1 MEYLK
6 QIPPEGYYQLPP
18 PPGYSYPPPQE
29 EKEVSLRDYW
39 KVIRKR
45 KWTIIAFF
53 LIVVIT
59 TAVGTFT
66 MRPIYRGTTAIQI
79 NKENPQIVDFKE
91 IFAVNTMDLDYYQT
105 QYKIL
110 ESRSLA
116 KRVIQNLKLA
126 EHPEFLPKPETPFQK
141 WKSNILNPIFALF
154 TASNK
159 SYTSEKDPPE
169 GAKETA
175 FINQFLGKL
184 KIEPIRNSRLVK
196 IHFDSNYPE
205 LSSQVSNAL
214 ASSYIQ
220 QNLENR
226 FIATQQA
233 KEWLTGQLEDLK
245 AKVERAEEALQA
257 FGSKHDIIS
266 LDEKENVTM
275 QRLTDLNDAL
285 TKAESERM
293 AKEALYKQ
301 TRDRNSDS
309 LPSILE
315 NRLIMDLKQAYIQL
329 EAQYMKLSETF
340 KPDYPEMVRLKNQ
353 MQTIQKRIDGELTK
367 IITAIK
373 NDYEASLRR
382 EALLRQ
388 AFEEQKARVIVMK
401 DKAIQYN
408 ILKREADTNKELYKG
423 LLQRMKEAG
432 VSAGIMA
439 SNIQVVDQ
447 AELPTKPYRPD
458 KRLNLL
464 LAVVVGLFLGVGLAF
479 FFEYLDNTVK
489 TPEDVEQMIR
499 LPSFGMVP
507 EISSERRKR
516 LEKGASYPVEL
527 ITFGYPKSMLSEAYR
542 NIRTSILLS
551 FSEKPPKTI
560 VITSPNP
567 AEGKTTTVIN
577 TAIALS
583 QTGAQVLII
592 DTDMRKPRV
601 HKIFDEENGVGLSN
615 FLSGHAE
622 LESIIKKT
630 EIPNLYYIPS
640 GPIPP
645 NPSEL
650 VSSNRFK
657 NMVAS
662 LGERFD
668 HLVLDSPPVLGF
680 ADSTILSASV
690 DGIILVVLGGKTP
703 RETLQRAKDVLHQV
717 NAKILGVV
725 INRIDI
731 RRSDYGYYY
740 YRYHY
745 YYGKEGKKKK
755 ELPFSSPLSDSS
767 PLKGKGKGEGAESIS
782 T

>member
-1 MEYLK
+1 MNYVK
-6 QIPPEGYYQLPP
+6 QLPLEEQRYQLP

-29 EKEVSLRDYW
+29 EKEVNLRDYW

-45 KWTIIAFF
+45 QWTIIAFF

-59 TAVGTFT
+59 TAIGTFT
-66 MRPIYRGTTAIQI
+66 MKPIYRGTTTIQI

-105 QYKIL
+105 QYKVL

-116 KRVIQNLKLA
+116 KRVIHSLKLP
-126 EHPEFLPKPETPFQK
+126 EHPEFLPKAQTPFQK
-141 WKSNILNPIFALF
+141 WKSNVLSSISGIF
-154 TASNK
+154 TSSEDGDSTSDRDASERK
-159 SYTSEKDPPE
+159 
-169 GAKETA
+169 KETV

-205 LSSQVSNAL
+205 LSSQLPNTL
-214 ASSYIQ
+214 AAAYIQ
-220 QNLENR
+220 QNLEAR

-245 AKVERAEEALQA
+245 AKVERADEALQA

-266 LDEKENVTM
+266 LEEKENVTM
-275 QRLTDLNDAL
+275 QRLTELNQTL

-293 AKEALYKQ
+293 GKEALYKQ
-301 TRDRNSDS
+301 TNDRNSDF

-315 NRLIMDLKQAYIQL
+315 NKLIMDLKQAYIQL

-340 KPDYPEMVRLKNQ
+340 KPEYPEMVRLKQQ
-353 MQTIQKRIDGELTK
+353 MQTIQKRIDAEINK
-367 IITAIK
+367 IIAGIK
-373 NDYEASLRR
+373 NDYESSLRK
-382 EALLRQ
+382 ESLLRQ
-388 AFEEQKARVIVMK
+388 AFEQQKARVIEMN
-401 DKAIQYN
+401 DKSIQYN

-447 AELPTKPYRPD
+447 AELPIRPYKPN

-464 LAVVVGLFLGVGLAF
+464 LAAVVGLFLGVGIAF

-489 TPEDVEQMIR
+489 TPEDVEQLIR

-507 EISSERRKR
+507 EISYERRRR
-516 LEKGASYPVEL
+516 LESGTSYPVEL
-527 ITFGYPKSMLSEAYR
+527 VTFGHPKSMLSEAYR

-551 FSEKPPKTI
+551 FSERPPKRI
-560 VITSPNP
+560 AISSPNP

-583 QTGAQVLII
+583 QTGAQVIVI
-592 DTDMRKPRV
+592 DSDMRKPRV
-601 HKIFDEENGVGLSN
+601 HKIFNEENGAGLSN
-615 FLSGHAE
+615 FLSGNAE
-622 LESIIKKT
+622 LGSVIKKT
-630 EIPNLYYIPS
+630 EIPNLYYIPA

-650 VSSNRFK
+650 IGSKLFK
-657 NMVAS
+657 TMMET
-662 LGERFD
+662 LGQRFD
-668 HLVLDSPPVLGF
+668 HIVLDSPPVLGF
-680 ADSTILSASV
+680 ADSIILSTSV
-690 DGIILVVLGGKTP
+690 DGVILVVLGGKTP
-703 RETLQRAKDVLHQV
+703 RETLQRAKEVLSQV

-725 INRIDI
+725 INRINI
-731 RRSDYGYYY
+731 QRSDYGYYY
-740 YRYHY
+740 YRYRY
-745 YYGKEGKKKK
+745 YYGKEGKKK
-755 ELPFSSPLSDSS
+755 ELPYTS
-767 PLKGKGKGEGAESIS
+767 EEESIS

>member
-1 MEYLK
+1 MDYLK
-6 QIPPEGYYQLPP
+6 QIPSEGYYQLPP
-18 PPGYSYPPPQE
+18 PPGYAYPPPQE
-29 EKEVSLRDYW
+29 EKEINLRDYW

-45 KWTIIAFF
+45 RWTIIASF

-59 TAVGTFT
+59 TAVGTLT

-91 IFAVNTMDLDYYQT
+91 IFAVNMMDMDYYQT
-105 QYKIL
+105 QYKVL

-116 KRVIQNLKLA
+116 RRVIQSLKLS

-141 WKSNILNPIFALF
+141 WKSNLLNPVFGLF
-154 TASNK
+154 TSSNK
-159 SYTSEKDPPE
+159 NSNGEKDPSE
-169 GAKETA
+169 SEKETSLV
-175 FINQFLGKL
+175 NQFLGKL

-205 LSSQVSNAL
+205 LSGQVPNTL
-214 ASSYIQ
+214 ATNYIQ
-220 QNLENR
+220 QNLESR

-245 AKVERAEEALQA
+245 AKVERADEALQA

-266 LDEKENVTM
+266 LEENENVTM
-275 QRLTDLNDAL
+275 RRLTELNEAL
-285 TKAESERM
+285 TKVESDRM
-293 AKEALYKQ
+293 AKEALFKQ
-301 TRDRNSDS
+301 TKDRNSDS
-309 LPSILE
+309 IPSILE
-315 NRLIMDLKQAYIQL
+315 NKLIMDLKQAYIQL
-329 EAQYMKLSETF
+329 EAQYMKLSETY
-340 KPDYPEMVRLKNQ
+340 KPEYPEMLRLKNQ
-353 MQTIQKRIDGELTK
+353 MQTIQKRLDGEISK
-367 IITAIK
+367 IIAAIR
-373 NDYEASLRR
+373 NDYELGLRR

-388 AFEEQKARVIVMK
+388 AFEQQKAKVMEMK
-401 DKAIQYN
+401 EKAIQYN

-432 VSAGIMA
+432 ISAGIMA

-447 AELPTKPYRPD
+447 AEFPTRPHKPN
-458 KRLNLL
+458 KQLNLL

-489 TPEDVEQMIR
+489 TPEDVEQLIR

-507 EISSERRKR
+507 EISYERKKR
-516 LEKGASYPVEL
+516 MEKGTSYPVEL
-527 ITFGYPKSMLSEAYR
+527 VTFGHPKSMLSEAYR

-551 FSEKPPKTI
+551 FPEKPPKKI
-560 VITSPNP
+560 AISSPNP

-583 QTGAQVLII
+583 QTGARVLII
-592 DTDMRKPRV
+592 DADLRKPRV
-601 HKIFDEENGVGLSN
+601 HRVFNEENGVGLSN
-615 FLSGHAE
+615 FLSGHAA

-630 EIPNLYYIPS
+630 DIPNLYYIPS

-650 VSSNRFK
+650 IGSNLFK
-657 NMVAS
+657 SMMQS

-680 ADSTILSASV
+680 ADAIILSTSV

-703 RETLQRAKDVLHQV
+703 RETLQRAKEVLHQV

-731 RRSDYGYYY
+731 QRSDYGYYY

-745 YYGKEGKKKK
+745 YYGKERKKK
-755 ELPFSSPLSDSS
+755 ELPAPSDEE
-767 PLKGKGKGEGAESIS
+767 PVS

>member
-1 MEYLK
+1 M
-6 QIPPEGYYQLPP
+6 Q
-18 PPGYSYPPPQE
+18 
-29 EKEVSLRDYW
+29 
-39 KVIRKR
+39 
-45 KWTIIAFF
+45 WTIVAFF

-59 TAVGTFT
+59 TAIGTFT
-66 MRPIYRGTTAIQI
+66 MKPIFRASTTIQI

-91 IFAVNTMDLDYYQT
+91 IFAVNTMDMDYYQT

-141 WKSNILNPIFALF
+141 WKSNILNSISGLF
-154 TASNK
+154 TSSDPNK
-159 SYTSEKDPPE
+159 NPAENGRKTSL
-169 GAKETA
+169 
-175 FINQFLGKL
+175 INQFLKKL

-196 IHFDSNYPE
+196 IHFDSNSPD

-214 ASSYIQ
+214 AVNYMQ
-220 QNLENR
+220 QNLESR

-233 KEWLTGQLEDLK
+233 KEWLTGQLEDLRG
-245 AKVERAEEALQA
+245 KVERADEALQA
-257 FGSKHDIIS
+257 FGSKHNIIS

-275 QRLTDLNDAL
+275 QRLTDLNETL

-301 TRDRNSDS
+301 TKDRNSDS

-315 NRLIMDLKQAYIQL
+315 NKLIMDLKQAYIQL
-329 EAQYMKLSETF
+329 EAQYMKLSETY
-340 KPDYPEMVRLKNQ
+340 KPEYPEMVRLKQQ
-353 MQTIQKRIDGELTK
+353 MQAIQKRIDGELAK
-367 IITAIK
+367 IIAAIK
-373 NDYEASLRR
+373 NDYESSLRK

-388 AFEEQKARVIVMK
+388 AFEEQKARVIEMK

-447 AELPTKPYRPD
+447 AELPARPYKPN
-458 KRLNLL
+458 KQLNLL
-464 LAVVVGLFLGVGLAF
+464 LAAVVGLFLGVGLAF
-479 FFEYLDNTVK
+479 FLEYLDNTVK
-489 TPEDVEQMIR
+489 TPEDVEQLIR
-499 LPSFGMVP
+499 LPAFGMVP
-507 EISSERRKR
+507 EISYERRR
-516 LEKGASYPVEL
+516 RVESGTSYPVEL
-527 ITFGYPKSMLSEAYR
+527 ITFGHPKSMLSEAYR

-551 FSEKPPKTI
+551 FSERPPKSI
-560 VITSPNP
+560 AISSPNP

-583 QTGAQVLII
+583 QTGVQVLLI
-592 DTDMRKPRV
+592 DADMRKPRI
-601 HKIFDEENGVGLSN
+601 HKIFREENGAGLSN
-615 FLSGHAE
+615 FLSGNAA
-622 LESIIKKT
+622 LDSVIKKSD
-630 EIPNLYYIPS
+630 IPNLYYIPS

-650 VSSNRFK
+650 IGSKLFK
-657 NMVAS
+657 NMMES

-668 HLVLDSPPVLGF
+668 HIVLDSPPVLGF
-680 ADSTILSASV
+680 ADAIILSTSV
-690 DGIILVVLGGKTP
+690 EGVILVVSGGKTP
-703 RETLQRAKDVLHQV
+703 RETLQRAKEVLHQV

-731 RRSDYGYYY
+731 QRSDYGYYY

-745 YYGKEGKKKK
+745 YYGKERKKK
-755 ELPFSSPLSDSS
+755 ELPFAFPLSPSSPL
-767 PLKGKGKGEGAESIS
+767 GGEGKGEGGEPTS

>member
-1 MEYLK
+1 MNDLK
-6 QIPPEGYYQLPP
+6 QIPSEMHYQLTS
-18 PPGYSYPPPQE
+18 PGYPYSPPHE
-29 EKEVSLRDYW
+29 DKEVNLRDYW

-45 KWTIIAFF
+45 QWIIIAFF

-59 TAVGTFT
+59 TAIGTFS
-66 MRPIYRGTTAIQI
+66 MKPIYRATTTIQI

-91 IFAVNTMDLDYYQT
+91 IFAVNTMDMDYYQT

-116 KRVIQNLKLA
+116 RRVVQNLKLA
-126 EHPEFLPKPETPFQK
+126 EHPEFLPKPPTPFQK
-141 WKSNILNPIFALF
+141 WKSNILNPISAIL
-154 TASNK
+154 TLASNK
-159 SYTSEKDPPE
+159 ASDSKKDPSESEK
-169 GAKETA
+169 ETGL
-175 FINQFLGKL
+175 INQFLGKL

-196 IHFDSNYPE
+196 IHFDSNFPE

-214 ASSYIQ
+214 AATYIQ
-220 QNLENR
+220 QTLESR

-233 KEWLTGQLEDLK
+233 KEWLTGQLDDLK
-245 AKVERAEEALQA
+245 AKVERADEALQA

-266 LDEKENVTM
+266 LDDKENVTM

-293 AKEALYKQ
+293 AKEALYTQ
-301 TRDRNSDS
+301 TKDRHSDS

-315 NRLIMDLKQAYIQL
+315 NKLIMDLKQAYIQL
-329 EAQYMKLSETF
+329 EAQYMKLSETY
-340 KPDYPEMVRLKNQ
+340 KPEYPEMVRLKNQ
-353 MQTIQKRIDGELTK
+353 MHSIQKRIDGELTK

-373 NDYEASLRR
+373 NDYESSLRR

-388 AFEEQKARVIVMK
+388 AFEQQKARVIEMK
-401 DKAIQYN
+401 DNSIQYN
-408 ILKREADTNKELYKG
+408 ILKREADTNKELYRG

-447 AELPTKPYRPD
+447 AELPTQPYRPN
-458 KRLNLL
+458 KQLNLL
-464 LAVVVGLFLGVGLAF
+464 LAAVVGLFLGVGLAF

-489 TPEDVEQMIR
+489 TPEDVEQLIR

-507 EISSERRKR
+507 EISYERRRR
-516 LEKGASYPVEL
+516 LESGTSYPVEL
-527 ITFGYPKSMLSEAYR
+527 VTFGHPKSMLSEAFR

-551 FSEKPPKTI
+551 FSERPPKI
-560 VITSPNP
+560 IAISSPNP

-583 QTGAQVLII
+583 QTGAQVIVV
-592 DTDMRKPRV
+592 DSDMRKPRI
-601 HKIFDEENGVGLSN
+601 HKVFSQENGAGLSN
-615 FLSGHAE
+615 FLSGNAS
-622 LESIIKKT
+622 LDSVIKRSD
-630 EIPNLYYIPS
+630 IPNLYYIPS

-650 VSSNRFK
+650 LGSKFFK
-657 NMVAS
+657 SMTEF
-662 LGERFD
+662 LGKRFD
-668 HLVLDSPPVLGF
+668 HIVLDSPPVLGF
-680 ADSTILSASV
+680 ADALILSTCV

-703 RETLQRAKDVLHQV
+703 RETLQRAKEVLHQV

-731 RRSDYGYYY
+731 QRSDYGYYY

-745 YYGKEGKKKK
+745 YYGKEGKKK
-755 ELPFSSPLSDSS
+755 ELPHTSEEKSV
-767 PLKGKGKGEGAESIS
+767 S